1 MSIIQLQSS
10 SLSQSDPASFKILFH
25 KYEGFPKLPQCTSGC
40 LKTKIFW
47 QSSYILRR
55 PQNFAKSSPYFWLQ
69 YIQSKVRGRI
79 RKILWPSQNRVTHLF
94 YEISWPFFL
103 LKLVFG
109 SLTSVTIVSSSFQS
123 FTESANFMP
132 FFCF

>member
-69 YIQSKVRGRI
+69 YIESKVRWRF
-79 RKILWPSQNRVTHLF
+79 RKILWPSQNIWTLHQSQKQSHIFPKFKAAISHLIVAW
-94 YEISWPFFL
+94 EFL
-103 LKLVFG
+103 QCIFKSQVMRLVEYF
-109 SLTSVTIVSSSFQS
+109 
-123 FTESANFMP
+123 
-132 FFCF
+132 